1 MKDSNIICAL
11 VCCHKSDKVMLL
23 LCAFQGRADG
33 ISKGRAEKFREG
45 RKKWKGTCGIQSEQ
59 PFPLE
64 FQLLLEMAMQELRQ
78 RLQNNIYLRSSF

>member
-11 VCCHKSDKVMLL
+11 VCCHESDKVMLL

-33 ISKGRAEKFREG
+33 ISEGRAEKLREG
-45 RKKWKGTCGIQSEQ
+45 RKKWKGSYRTQSEQ

-78 RLQNNIYLRSSF
+78 RFQNNIYLTSSL

>member
-11 VCCHKSDKVMLL
+11 VCCHKSDKVLLL

-33 ISKGRAEKFREG
+33 ISKGKAEKFREG
-45 RKKWKGTCGIQSEQ
+45 RKKWKGTCGTLSEQ

-64 FQLLLEMAMQELRQ
+64 FQLILDMALQEPRQ
-78 RLQNNIYLRSSF
+78 RLHNNI